1 MLDYLKKVYRETN
14 ASPDGVLACVIDS
27 FDQGLYLGSRNTECC
42 QDRPPPI
49 DKPLL
54 NRYGRPKAFTLNR
67 YEFTTTGCK
76 SISIDLA
83 IKMPADQLESGAVVY
98 DYQKNG
104 NPNEKKCFTQPAKG
118 CDKFHPVVPPTS
130 SLIC

>member
-1 MLDYLKKVYRETN
+1 MLWMMTSQVH
-14 ASPDGVLACVIDS
+14 SV
-27 FDQGLYLGSRNTECC
+27 
-42 QDRPPPI
+42 
-49 DKPLL
+49 
-54 NRYGRPKAFTLNR
+54 NR
-67 YEFTTTGCK
+67 YEFTTTGRK
-76 SISIDLA
+76 SIPINSA
-83 IKMPADQLESGAVVY
+83 VKMPADQLESGAVVY